1 MINLNIPFQIDAE
14 LNFGTNDATGADGMA
29 FVLQQTSNTY
39 APTGANNQFAI
50 IDPSFIVEIDTWNN
64 TSNSDI
70 IDDHIAILKDGSSN
84 HNINSLLNPISLGN
98 IEDGLLYVY
107 SNWDPVTQ
115 IFTVDFDGAQVINF
129 NYDIVQNI
137 FNNNSAVYWG
147 FTATTGGSF
156 NNQSIRFTNNSFNAI
171 SDLVICETDT
181 ISINAPVTT
190 DNYLWF
196 PNVSIDDNTIFNPSF
211 NPTITSTYYF
221 TGTNTYG

>member
-1 MINLNIPFQIDAE
+1 MILGKYKQR
-14 LNFGTNDATGADGMA
+14 
-29 FVLQQTSNTY
+29 
-39 APTGANNQFAI
+39 
-50 IDPSFIVEIDTWNN
+50 
-64 TSNSDI
+64 DI

-84 HNINSLLNPISLGN
+84 HNSNSLLNPISLGN
-98 IEDGLLYVY
+98 IEDGLWHTV
-107 SNWDPVTQ
+107 SFNWDPVTQ

-196 PNVSIDDNTIFNPSF
+196 PNVSIDDNTNLLHHLT
-211 NPTITSTYYF
+211 TITSSYYF
-221 TGTNTYG
+221 TGTNTYGCSIKDTFEITVNNLPAINAGADLIF